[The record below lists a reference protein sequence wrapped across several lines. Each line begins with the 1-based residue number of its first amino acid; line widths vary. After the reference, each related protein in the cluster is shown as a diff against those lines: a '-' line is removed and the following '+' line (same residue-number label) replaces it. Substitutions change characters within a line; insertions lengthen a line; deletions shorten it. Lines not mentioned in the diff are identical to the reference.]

1 MSERRRRRKSIFDI
15 FDDLLREIE
24 EEFQDFIREIER
36 FGVPKEEIREIKS
49 PFVYGFRITIGPDGV
64 PKIEEFG
71 NIRRRRGTKPSIT
84 EISEER
90 EPLVDVLDE
99 DDKVRIIAEMPG
111 VEKEKIKLKVQD
123 RKLIIKASNEHR
135 KYYKEVDLPSEV
147 DIKKAKATYRNGVL
161 EIEIPKVKSKGG
173 EFEIKIE

>member
-1 MSERRRRRKSIFDI
+1 VSERRRRRKSIFDI

-24 EEFQDFIREIER
+24 EEFQDFIRAIER
-36 FGVPKEEIREIKS
+36 FGVPREEINEIKS

-71 NIRRRRGTKPSIT
+71 NIRRRRGMKPSIT

-90 EPLVDVLDE
+90 EPLIDVLDE

-111 VEKEKIKLKVQD
+111 VEKEKIKLRVQD

-135 KYYKEVDLPSEV
+135 KYYKEVDLPAEV

>member
-1 MSERRRRRKSIFDI
+1 MSSRRRRRKSIFDI
-15 FDDLLREIE
+15 INDLFREIE
-24 EEFQDFIREIER
+24 DEFQDFIREFER
-36 FGVPKEEIREIKS
+36 FSPREEIKEIKG

-71 NIRRRRGTKPSIT
+71 NVRRRREGKPMIT

-99 DDKVRIIAEMPG
+99 EDKVRIIAEMPG
-111 VEKEKIKLKVQD
+111 VEKDKIKLKVQNG
-123 RKLIIKASNEHR
+123 KLIIKASNEHR
-135 KYYKEVDLPSEV
+135 KYYKEVDLPAEV
-147 DIKKAKATYRNGVL
+147 DIKKAKASYRNGVL
-161 EIEIPKVKSKGG
+161 EVEIPKTKSKGG